1 LQFLYNAFKMSSV
14 FERAKP
20 HYLDVH
26 LCQTHPYIGLP
37 YRKIEQK
44 PTGQH
49 LPITLGQCLEDV
61 LSTLCPSCY
70 PSETVLLQ
78 SAYAWES
85 GQSGPHTVSVI
96 AQDRSCHRK
105 NFVICK
111 TLCYER
117 DWLIYEELLM
127 LHLGRELRIYEEPL
141 NGFLKG
147 RDQNRG
153 EATPSHVGW
162 RRPPRQPGF
171 HYSSY

>member
-1 LQFLYNAFKMSSV
+1 MMAGWLPEQLKMWSLSCRTLLLQFLYNAFKMSSV

-61 LSTLCPSCY
+61 LYALCPSCY

-78 SAYAWES
+78 PELPDLLLATGLVSLPLHDNGPAS
-85 GQSGPHTVSVI
+85 SQQSLF
-96 AQDRSCHRK
+96 AQLE
-105 NFVICK
+105 
-111 TLCYER
+111 T
-117 DWLIYEELLM
+117 
-127 LHLGRELRIYEEPL
+127 
-141 NGFLKG
+141 
-147 RDQNRG
+147 
-153 EATPSHVGW
+153 ATPCHVV
-162 RRPPRQPGF
+162 
-171 HYSSY
+171 HHA